1 MKAWE
6 NESFT
11 HVFIGQSILTEKIEP
26 MPFSCA

>member
-1 MKAWE
+1 MKARK

-11 HVFIGQSILTEKIEP
+11 HVLIGQRLLTEKIEP